1 MSMRKTP
8 EDFSKFGKHFQES
21 MVQLMLEDRAYCDQI
36 TEVLDTSFFELAYLQ
51 VFVNKV
57 INYRKK
63 YKVHPTYKTMI
74 TILRTEL
81 EGENDALQS
90 QVKDYFSRIHAKDI
104 AYAIQAS
111 INNPTP
117 GEIFNITD
125 DLPERNDLVADYAAK
140 LMQIN
145 LEKIDISDKRVNEK
159 VLEFYKENKKVSNKK
174 IKKILSWSPQ
184 FKNYK
189 IGNTFKNIVC
199 KDTFIFEYSF
209 RLHTARKSE
218 TLKLSTHCG
227 L

>member
-90 QVKDYFSRIHAKDI
+90 QVKDYFVDNGRYKFTADFGVILGAMWGSIWLLF
-104 AYAIQAS
+104 YAL
-111 INNPTP
+111 
-117 GEIFNITD
+117 G
-125 DLPERNDLVADYAAK
+125 
-140 LMQIN
+140 
-145 LEKIDISDKRVNEK
+145 
-159 VLEFYKENKKVSNKK
+159 
-174 IKKILSWSPQ
+174 
-184 FKNYK
+184 
-189 IGNTFKNIVC
+189 
-199 KDTFIFEYSF
+199 
-209 RLHTARKSE
+209 H
-218 TLKLSTHCG
+218 
-227 L
+227 